1 MKRFILP
8 LLLMLLSA
16 LTYSQQRDLDY
27 YLNQATINSPL
38 IQKNKNDNKILD
50 LDLQQRE
57 RILNNPEINLESN
70 ILLAPIISHDGNSNR
85 LDVVSN
91 GSNNYQG
98 YDLAITNGGQYQAFL
113 AVKQPLLGKSNLK
126 VYKQKSDISRKQNIN
141 STTMTIHEIEQLV
154 GYQYILC
161 LKSKVQIKNGVQLL
175 KQLDDQ
181 LIIMQ
186 KLVQSAIYKQT
197 DLLLLQIERQN
208 LVIANKTYEDDYL
221 GNLFD
226 LNLLCGIQDS
236 SKVDITEL
244 DLQMKPDL
252 GTNSFFRSSIKLDSL
267 ALMADLS
274 ISELK
279 YKPQLSLFAN
289 AGLNAA
295 YLPSFDRLGFSTG
308 FTFSLNLYD
317 GNQRKFDREKS
328 TVGLETARF
337 EKNHLLTQREINI
350 AKIKSQLN
358 SLRER
363 TTLIENQLIQ
373 YDKLYEAYQIDLRR
387 GLISII
393 DYKNL
398 MRDITVKK
406 QESILLRMQK
416 QVLINTYNYW
426 NY

>member
-1 MKRFILP
+1 MKSLILP
-8 LLLMLLSA
+8 IFLLFFSGMI
-16 LTYSQQRDLDY
+16 YPQQRDLNY
-27 YLNQATINSPL
+27 YLNQAMLNSPL
-38 IQKNKNDNKILD
+38 IQKNKNDNKILE

-70 ILLAPIISHDGNSNR
+70 ILLAPIISHNDNSNR
-85 LDVVSN
+85 LDIVSK
-91 GSNNYQG
+91 GSNNYLG
-98 YDLAITNGGQYQAFL
+98 YDLSITNGGQYQAFL
-113 AVKQPLLGKSNLK
+113 ALKQPLLGKSNLK

-154 GYQYILC
+154 SYQYILC
-161 LKSKVQIKNGVQLL
+161 VKSKVQIKNGVQLL

-186 KLVQSAIYKQT
+186 KLVQNAIYKQT

-208 LVIANKTYEDDYL
+208 LVIANKTFEDDYI

-236 SKVDITEL
+236 SRLDITEL
-244 DLQMKPDL
+244 DLQLKPDL
-252 GTNSFFRSSIKLDSL
+252 NSNSFFVSSFKLDSL

-274 ISELK
+274 ITELK

-328 TVGLETARF
+328 NVSLQTAQF
-337 EKNHLLTQREINI
+337 EKNHLLAQREINKT
-350 AKIKSQLN
+350 KIRSQIN
-358 SLRER
+358 SLSER
-363 TTLIENQLIQ
+363 TILIENQLIQ
-373 YDKLYEAYQIDLRR
+373 YDKLYSDYQNNLMR

-398 MRDITVKK
+398 FRDITVKK
-406 QESILLRMQK
+406 QESLLLRMQK
-416 QVLINTYNYW
+416 QVLINSYNYW